1 MKNYKGYLIDL
12 DGTMYRG
19 SEVIQEAVDFVQKL
33 NKLQLPY
40 LFVTNNSS
48 RTPGQVAEKL
58 RAFGVKAEEENV
70 FTSGQATANYVYDQ
84 KKDASVY
91 VIGEDGIHTAIQEKG
106 LVHKYGKCRFCC
118 DWIGSIDQL

>member
-1 MKNYKGYLIDL
+1 MLKKYKGYLIDL

-19 SEVIQEAVDFVQKL
+19 SEVIQEAVDFVHQL
-33 NKLQLPY
+33 NELQIPY

-106 LVHKYGKCRFCC
+106 LSDKYGKC
-118 DWIGSIDQL
+118 